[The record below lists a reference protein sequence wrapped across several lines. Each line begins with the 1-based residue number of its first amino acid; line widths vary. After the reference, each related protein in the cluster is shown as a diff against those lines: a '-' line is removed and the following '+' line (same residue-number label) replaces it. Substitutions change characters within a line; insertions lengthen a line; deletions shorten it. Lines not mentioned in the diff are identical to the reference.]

1 MLQCALTQAKITRIF
16 LKKRGIEEVAEESSR
31 NLVRQGRPIALAI
44 SFRALPVLREFIFS
58 LAQTC
63 LQSHK
68 TEFNRI
74 ESRPGKQLKL
84 FAGGQ
89 GRSVLAAGN
98 SKLRHH
104 TQHSLR
110 LLFFT
115 DLFLFVCAS
124 APLLSVCG
132 FEAELVCAAS

>member
-31 NLVRQGRPIALAI
+31 NLVRQGRPIALAV

-63 LQSHK
+63 LQSHQ
-68 TEFNRI
+68 TEFNGI
-74 ESRPGKQLKL
+74 ECRPGKKVEL
-84 FAGGQ
+84 FAGGH
-89 GRSVLAAGN
+89 GRSVLATGN
-98 SKLRHH
+98 PKLRHH

-115 DLFLFVCAS
+115 DLFLFVCVFS
-124 APLLSVCG
+124 PFTFSLWIRS
-132 FEAELVCAAS
+132 